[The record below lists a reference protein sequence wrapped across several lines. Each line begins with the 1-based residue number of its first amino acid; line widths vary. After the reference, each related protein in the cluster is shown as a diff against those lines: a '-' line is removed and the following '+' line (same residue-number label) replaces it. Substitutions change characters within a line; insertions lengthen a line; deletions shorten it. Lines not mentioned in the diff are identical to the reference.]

1 MGPKSIAI
9 EGLMIQGNWVGRF
22 PMENSNFVLLG
33 VQKLPNLPL
42 GKDDVYKSII
52 NISIYIYYIYKQIII
67 KDTCTDDFQ
76 SSIGNLPTYL
86 DVNFLAGGNKD
97 LNRKAFPLEVNL
109 EDFLYRK

>member
-1 MGPKSIAI
+1 M

-22 PMENSNFVLLG
+22 PMENLISFCWVFK
-33 VQKLPNLPL
+33 KLSNLPL
-42 GKDDVYKSII
+42 GKDDIYKSII

-67 KDTCTDDFQ
+67 KDTCTDLFQ

-109 EDFLYRK
+109 EDFRYRK